1 MSKRPKSILLATV
14 FSLAASGLAL
24 AADIG
29 VKAPLPAPAPAY
41 NWTGFY
47 VGGNAGVGL
56 GTFKTDTNVAPGTF
70 AATIETIN
78 GPVPIGATIPGF
90 AGTDFLYPGGFV
102 GGGQIGFNWQ
112 LSPLWV
118 VGVEGDFQGAAEKEH
133 STPTFGFSAPF
144 LLARTGNRPATLWRG
159 LQPSIT
165 PQK

>member
-1 MSKRPKSILLATV
+1 MRNKLISSLTGAV

-29 VKAPLPAPAPAY
+29 VKAPLPAPAPVY

-56 GTFKTDTNVAPGTF
+56 GTFKTDFNVAPGSF
-70 AATIETIN
+70 AAAFPVVC
-78 GPVPIGATIPGF
+78 GPNDLICPGSFSAAIPGSAF
-90 AGTDFLYPGGFV
+90 PDTLYPGGFV

-118 VGVEGDFQGAAEKEH
+118 VGVEGDFQGTDQKEH
-133 STPTFGFSAPF
+133 GGPF
-144 LLARTGNRPATLWRG
+144 TNNF
-159 LQPSIT
+159 
-165 PQK
+165 